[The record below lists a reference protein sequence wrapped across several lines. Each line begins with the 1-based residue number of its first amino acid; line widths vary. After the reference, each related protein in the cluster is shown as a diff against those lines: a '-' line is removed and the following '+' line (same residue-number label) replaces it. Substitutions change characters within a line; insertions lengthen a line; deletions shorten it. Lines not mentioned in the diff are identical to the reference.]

1 MKLFILDQGGCDR
14 STCGRVL
21 IIIIENTIFPL
32 KRELLAVDA
41 IDSRFS
47 KSILSKRSLELRLPT
62 LDLPDVILLHVLPLA
77 SLSGVQPS
85 INT

>member
-1 MKLFILDQGGCDR
+1 MKLFILDQGGSDR
-14 STCGRVL
+14 PTCGRIL
-21 IIIIENTIFPL
+21 IFIIEHTIFPL

-47 KSILSKRSLELRLPT
+47 KSILSKRSIELRLST
-62 LDLPDVILLHVLPLA
+62 LDLPDVILLQVLPLA